1 MSRHGAISNEN
12 SSSSSRTVANVTVR
26 NIRVWA
32 AANNVDITGTVR
44 NPRRLA
50 QVQGLPFLKGYVGPY
65 WKDGTVLY
73 APRSHQIVTAAAQ
86 LCRL

>member
-1 MSRHGAISNEN
+1 M
-12 SSSSSRTVANVTVR
+12 
-26 NIRVWA
+26 
-32 AANNVDITGTVR
+32 R

-86 LCRL
+86 LWRLEYLLPPAADNSVSQGYVREGAREETINHKRGRLT